1 MLVLSVVLPG
11 SLLGFYAMQSV
22 FQEAA
27 LTRQVRSQQCHDLA
41 AGLRT
46 ELGERWHRQQDQT
59 TSAILRQGE
68 AWASRPD
75 EALANLLTTSP
86 QVLVA
91 LVFDSE
97 GRPLNPQAL
106 SRWSSVPQTGVPI
119 LSTTIQS
126 STGDLEVRALID
138 PLKLAADLDELLEV
152 SERVHSDYSFA
163 LNEPSAPP
171 PSPTRA
177 YADLSMAPW
186 LPGAVIRVAAAKPG
200 ADEAGGRS
208 LGLVLRVIAI
218 SVLMAVILL
227 GIAVITRAVAREVE
241 VARLK
246 SDFLSSVSHELRT
259 PLTTIRIM
267 AEMLSLG
274 AVPTEEKRSEYHR
287 NIVSEADRL
296 TRLINNV
303 LDFARIEDGRKKFE
317 FGFGDI
323 ADAVYEVERITGD
336 YARKEGFDVTTEL
349 PDNLPPVCFDRDA
362 LIQAL
367 INLVANAV
375 KYSDERKYIEL
386 GAALSKRSVK
396 IWVEDHGP
404 GIEPDEIPRLFERFY
419 RGGDHMTRQ
428 AGGTG
433 LGLSIVQHIVDAHG
447 GSISV
452 DSEVGRGSRFEII
465 LPLEGPPNGAYSETR
480 I

>member
-11 SLLGFYAMQSV
+11 ALLGFYAMQSV

-27 LTRQVRSQQCHDLA
+27 LVRQVRSQQCHDLA
-41 AGLRT
+41 AGLRA

-68 AWASRPD
+68 AGASRPD
-75 EALANLLTTSP
+75 EALANLRTTSP

-106 SRWSSVPQTGVPI
+106 SSWSSVPQTGIPV
-119 LSTTIQS
+119 LSATIRS

-138 PLKLAADLDELLEV
+138 PLKLAADLDELLAV
-152 SERVHSDYSFA
+152 SERVHSDYSFS
-163 LNEPSAPP
+163 LSEPSAPP
-171 PSPTRA
+171 PSPMRA

-186 LPGAVIRVAAAKPG
+186 LPGAAIRVATAKPR
-200 ADEAGGRS
+200 ADEAEGGS

-317 FGFGDI
+317 FGFGDV

-336 YARKEGFDVTTEL
+336 YARKEGFEVTTEL

-386 GAALSKRSVK
+386 GASLSKRSVR

-465 LPLEGPPNGAYSETR
+465 LPLEGPPNGASSETR